1 MKRLSI
7 ITSHEGHMNRT
18 SSRRA
23 VAGFLLAFTIA
34 GLSGCTGAPSGTCRY
49 RKAVDL
55 SSIFDPN
62 RSRRVSSAAECSRIC
77 SDDPR
82 NSGCA
87 FTPQKTA
94 ITGP

>member
-7 ITSHEGHMNRT
+7 ITSYEGHMNRT
-18 SSRRA
+18 SFRRA
-23 VAGFLLAFTIA
+23 VARFLLAFTIA

-49 RKAVDL
+49 QLAVDRGT
-55 SSIFDPN
+55 IFDPN
-62 RSRRVSSAAECSRIC
+62 RSRRVSSAAECWRIC
-77 SDDPR
+77 SDDPEK
-82 NSGCA
+82 SGCS